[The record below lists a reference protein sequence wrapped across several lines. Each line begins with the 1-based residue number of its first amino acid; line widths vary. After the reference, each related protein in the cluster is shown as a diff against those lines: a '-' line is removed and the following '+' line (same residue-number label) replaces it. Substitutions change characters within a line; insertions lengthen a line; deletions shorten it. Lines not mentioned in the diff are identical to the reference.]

1 MRGLPLRQRVGI
13 SFGILW
19 LLVSILVSLLFANLE
34 GVMTGVVIFL
44 ILGVLPVVIVSC
56 LWWVLEGVNW
66 TRRKLIIT
74 LSVIITISSIIF
86 CYVYIFTDSSK
97 AILNSSWGM
106 SEQEVKHANGE
117 SNTKWGGSF
126 TPPDMDGERG
136 VIQPAPS
143 STHNADKV
151 VMILQNSLFL
161 PEYSKSFFV
170 GYYFLDNS
178 LYGYSLSYSTDS
190 KEEINEILEK
200 LRDKYGKGMV
210 LKKVH
215 GDENEIVAIGWA
227 QEKQHIFFSVRS
239 RIDDGVLK
247 YFVNI
252 EVTYLP
258 IYNQIYNP

>member
-1 MRGLPLRQRVGI
+1 MRSLPLRQRIGI

-19 LLVSILVSLLFANLE
+19 LFGSMLISLFFANVE
-34 GVMTGVVIFL
+34 SVMTGVVIFL
-44 ILGVLPVVIVSC
+44 ILGILPVIIISC
-56 LWWVLEGVNW
+56 LWWISEGVNW
-66 TRRKLIIT
+66 TKNKLIIT
-74 LSVIITISSIIF
+74 LSLIIIATLIVF
-86 CYVYIFTDSSK
+86 CYAYISNNSSK
-97 AILNSSWGM
+97 AILNSKWGM

-117 SNTKWGGSF
+117 GNTKWGGGF
-126 TPPDMDGERG
+126 IPPDMDGERG

-143 STHNADKV
+143 STHNAEKV

-161 PEYSKSFFV
+161 PEYSKSFYV

-200 LRDKYGKGMV
+200 LRDKYGEGMV
-210 LKKVH
+210 LKKVPE
-215 GDENEIVAIGWA
+215 DENEIVALGWVK
-227 QEKQHIFFSVRS
+227 EKQHVFFSVRS

-247 YFVNI
+247 LFANI

-258 IYNQIYNP
+258 IYNKIYNP

>member
-1 MRGLPLRQRVGI
+1 MRSLPLRQRVGI
-13 SFGILW
+13 SLGILW
-19 LLVSILVSLLFANLE
+19 LLVSTLVSLFFANGESL
-34 GVMTGVVIFL
+34 MTGVFIFL
-44 ILGVLPVVIVSC
+44 ILGVLPVSIISC
-56 LWWVLEGVNW
+56 LWWISEGVNW
-66 TRRKLIIT
+66 TKNKLIIT
-74 LSVIITISSIIF
+74 LSVIITVSLIVI
-86 CYVYIFTDSSK
+86 CYAYVPNDSSK
-97 AILNSSWGM
+97 AILNSNWGM
-106 SEQEVKHANGE
+106 SEQEVKQANGE
-117 SNTKWGGSF
+117 GNTKWGGSF

-178 LYGYSLSYSTDS
+178 LCGYSLSYSTDS

-258 IYNQIYNP
+258 IYNKIYNP